1 MNASARH
8 VALAGALL
16 ALTGLILAAMGSH
29 LFDMNGMQELWRTA
43 SNIHLFSAA
52 GLIALAAWLVSV
64 KPFPLIWGA
73 WLIVIGTVVFSGS
86 IYLHVIT
93 GQTLPAVTP
102 AGGML
107 MMAGW
112 LLTAVGFLRKP

>member
-1 MNASARH
+1 M
-8 VALAGALL
+8 AGALL
-16 ALTGLILAAMGSH
+16 ALSGLVLAAMGSH
-29 LFDMNGMQELWRTA
+29 LFDMNGMQDLWRTA

-52 GLIALAAWLVSV
+52 GLLGLSAWLARADSI
-64 KPFPLIWGA
+64 PLRWGA
-73 WLIVIGTVVFSGS
+73 WLVVFGTVVFSGS

-93 GQTLPAVTP
+93 GHTLGAVTP

-112 LLTAVGFLRKP
+112 LLAALSFLRKP

>member
-1 MNASARH
+1 MSAVARYL
-8 VALAGALL
+8 ALAGALL
-16 ALTGLILAAMGSH
+16 ALSGLVLAAMGSH

-43 SNIHLFSAA
+43 STIHLFSAA
-52 GLIALAAWLVSV
+52 GLLGLAAWLARGDSL
-64 KPFPLIWGA
+64 PLKWGA
-73 WLIVIGTVVFSGS
+73 WLIVAGTVVFSGS

-93 GQTLPAVTP
+93 GQTLGAVTP

-112 LLTAVGFLRKP
+112 LLAVVSFLRKP

>member
-1 MNASARH
+1 VNASARL

-29 LFDMNGMQELWRTA
+29 LFDMHGMQDLWRTA
-43 SNIHLFSAA
+43 SDIHLFSAA
-52 GLIALAAWLVSV
+52 GLLGLAAWLARAES
-64 KPFPLIWGA
+64 FPLKWGA
-73 WLIVIGTVVFSGS
+73 WLIVFGTVVFSGS

-93 GQTLPAVTP
+93 GRTLPAVTP
-102 AGGML
+102 AGGLL

-112 LLTAVGFLRKP
+112 LSVALSFLRKP